1 MFKEIVYFSKEIFQ
15 NEDFI
20 DEIILQDTK
29 KDTKNKKFD
38 IIKVS
43 FNKDCTKY
51 NIEKIENDNEQKKLI
66 KLYFKYGIPFGED
79 NNKSLGGSQGLY
91 TSSFLCFGYG
101 WTLSKKNIDSLN
113 EEKKKILKEKLS
125 ENQRNA
131 KLNDLKNKY
140 FNDFIR
146 EILKKW
152 EMVYEDKKFEEIYE
166 NNIPE
171 EIKCFINK
179 SKDKNFVKRLLED
192 ILKKATI
199 DKSFIVMFWFDYLDE
214 KKIENLYMLTY
225 DKYKSIKAFVNKK
238 EVYKGKCQVCLKD
251 DTKIG
256 LPTIFNTLSNK
267 KPFILHLDR
276 LKKEN
281 ILTCVECSD
290 YIYKFKRF
298 FLDKLKVRLFPL
310 FIDPDLR
317 TKEIKLLTKFKDEDG
332 ISFKGFKEILK
343 TINQDYKNELSFYL
357 VIYNYESNI
366 LFFDYITGYKYY
378 LTEKVQQEPFIHTK
392 DGEETFFILSD
403 IFDIEEKLNYLLD
416 EQLTKNYFEIEIKNK
431 NVNPSLINL
440 IYKNMI
446 GIFNLIYRNNKNEF
460 SLVNLEEIFISQMKQ
475 KLITEKDFRIK
486 EYINNFIVCYKGL
499 KDNFYKDQGGLN
511 MDKLR
516 EVKENL
522 HSIIDIKDS
531 ESLKSKLE
539 EFFKDKDQET
549 VDYFYGLLLG
559 QIVYYILSQSKAK
572 DKTHSLVEG
581 FTNVGNL
588 GVLSA
593 RIREYFDKYKH
604 QIPFN
609 FWQFNQVMSIVLE
622 YCLENKNKSFREI
635 EIPFYIGYFDS
646 NIFYKNL

>member
-1 MFKEIVYFSKEIFQ
+1 
-15 NEDFI
+15 
-20 DEIILQDTK
+20 
-29 KDTKNKKFD
+29 
-38 IIKVS
+38 
-43 FNKDCTKY
+43 
-51 NIEKIENDNEQKKLI
+51 
-66 KLYFKYGIPFGED
+66 
-79 NNKSLGGSQGLY
+79 
-91 TSSFLCFGYG
+91 
-101 WTLSKKNIDSLN
+101 
-113 EEKKKILKEKLS
+113 
-125 ENQRNA
+125 
-131 KLNDLKNKY
+131 
-140 FNDFIR
+140 
-146 EILKKW
+146 
-152 EMVYEDKKFEEIYE
+152 
-166 NNIPE
+166 
-171 EIKCFINK
+171 
-179 SKDKNFVKRLLED
+179 
-192 ILKKATI
+192 
-199 DKSFIVMFWFDYLDE
+199 
-214 KKIENLYMLTY
+214 
-225 DKYKSIKAFVNKK
+225 
-238 EVYKGKCQVCLKD
+238 
-251 DTKIG
+251 
-256 LPTIFNTLSNK
+256 
-267 KPFILHLDR
+267 
-276 LKKEN
+276 
-281 ILTCVECSD
+281 
-290 YIYKFKRF
+290 
-298 FLDKLKVRLFPL
+298 
-310 FIDPDLR
+310 
-317 TKEIKLLTKFKDEDG
+317 
-332 ISFKGFKEILK
+332 
-343 TINQDYKNELSFYL
+343 
-357 VIYNYESNI
+357 
-366 LFFDYITGYKYY
+366 
-378 LTEKVQQEPFIHTK
+378 EKVQQEPFIHTK